1 MIASPETGLK
11 RERSMRI
18 RRTLMIGAVM
28 GGAFLGGGGLALAQ
42 PATMEGATAETPPS
56 QRTQYTVGVGVGMA
70 PDYEGSDHYEAVPL
84 WNLRVGNLYDPNTFV
99 QLIGPRLRSN
109 FLPDPHWRLGVDAQ
123 YIKERDHH
131 VHDSKVS
138 DLKSVDAS
146 LMLGLVGG
154 YDFLADPR
162 QDLALEVEARQDVAS
177 GNGALVTLRGVYGTP
192 LSESWRIDTSVG
204 GTWASDDYMS
214 SYFGINAADS
224 ARSGLKQHNA
234 DAGFENV
241 AFGGTL
247 TYRIAER
254 WTVSGIGTYT
264 RLVGDA
270 ADSPVVKNQGDENQ
284 FFGGALVNYRF

>member
-1 MIASPETGLK
+1 
-11 RERSMRI
+11 MRLAPV
-18 RRTLMIGAVM
+18 LMVSAAM
-28 GGAFLGGGGLALAQ
+28 TSAFLSGGGLALAQ
-42 PATMEGATAETPPS
+42 PASTAGTEIGAAPS
-56 QRTQYTVGVGVGMA
+56 QRTTYTVGVGVGMA
-70 PDYEGSDHYEAVPL
+70 PDYEGSNHYEIVPL
-84 WNLRVGNLYDPNTFV
+84 WNLRVNNLYDPNTFV

-138 DLKSVDAS
+138 DLNSVDPS
-146 LMLGLVGG
+146 VMLGVIAG

-162 QDLALEVEARQDVAS
+162 QDLALEIEARQDVAN

-214 SYFGINAADS
+214 AYFGIDSADA
-224 ARSGLKQHNA
+224 ARSGLKQYNA

-241 AFGGTL
+241 AFGGSL
-247 TYRIAER
+247 TYRISENWSA
-254 WTVSGIGTYT
+254 SGLATYT

-270 ADSPVVKNQGDENQ
+270 ADSPVVKDRGDENQ
-284 FFGGALVNYRF
+284 LFGGALVNYRF